1 MVRMADRTQSQATNF
16 NAIRISIASPE
27 QILNWSHGEVT
38 KPETINYRTLR
49 PEKDGL
55 FCERLFGPTKDW
67 ECFCGKYK
75 RIRYR
80 GVVCDRCGVEVTR
93 SKVRRERMG
102 HIKLA
107 APVAHIWFSKTTP
120 SRLGLLLDLSPRNLE
135 RVLYFAQH
143 IVVSVDD
150 DMRAESM
157 EAERIKHEL
166 EISKL
171 RRAAESKIQALQS
184 SPATMEDLSDGSG
197 ENAEDTTETTGD
209 ELNKEIA
216 NGVPAAE
223 DTVDGDDAPDAS
235 LGEETALGSTETG
248 EKELK
253 AVQVEIDALNDELAK
268 EEGILEEQLQASIDE
283 LEDLRVHKLIA
294 ESRYRELKDHYGD
307 VFQANMGAEAILEI
321 LRAIDLEALRNQL
334 INEMQTTSGQRR
346 KKAIKRLRVVES
358 FRSSGNRV
366 EDMVLSVLP
375 VLPPELRP
383 MVQLDG
389 GRFATS
395 DLNDLYRRVI
405 NRNNRLKR
413 LMDLGAP
420 EIIIRNEKRMLQEAV
435 DALIDNGRRGRPIQG
450 SHNHKLKSLSDL
462 LRGKQGRF
470 RQNLLGKRVDYSGRS
485 VIVVGPE
492 LKMDECGLPKRM
504 ALELFK
510 PFVMHRLVVLG
521 IAPNIK
527 NAKRMVERA
536 RPEVWD
542 ILEDVIKDRPVL
554 LNRAPTLHRL
564 GIQAF
569 MPVLIEGNAIQ
580 IHPLVCSAFNA
591 DFDGD
596 QMAVHIPLSRMA
608 VLEAREIMLSTK
620 NMLSPASGDPL
631 VTPTLDMVMGCY
643 YLTQIREGA
652 SGEGMEF
659 FDFDEIR
666 VAHDSGLVDLQARVK
681 VLQLPDQDPLDRD
694 HGPVETTLG
703 RLIFNETL
711 PETVGFQNKLMDRAA
726 LKDLTAE
733 LCRVLDSQATAAA
746 LDRIKHLGFHYATT
760 SGITIAI
767 NDIQVSS
774 KKPQILEEADA
785 LVAGYEEQFLS
796 GLISEEERYSKTVDA
811 WTAAS
816 DRTTEAVEED
826 LPNFG
831 GMAVMAV
838 SGAKGNISQIKQMAG
853 MRGLMSNPKGRIID
867 LPIKSSFREGLSALE
882 YFISTHGAR
891 KGLAD
896 TALRTADSGY
906 LTRRLIDIAQEVI
919 ALEEDCGTLDTHWVS
934 ARGNDPLK
942 STLQQKIVGR
952 LAAAPVPHPE
962 TGEVLVE
969 RNQEIDQEV
978 AQTLVDAGVSEVPV
992 RSPLTCEVRRG
1003 VCQFCYGRLPATG
1016 MMVANGQAVGIIAA
1030 QSIGEPGTQLT
1041 MRTFHT
1047 GGIAGTDIT
1056 SGLPRV
1062 EELFEAR
1069 VPKAAAILADI
1080 DSTVSLETSDDG
1092 RRLRL
1097 VSHEEF
1103 REDYRLPE
1111 GARRLVE
1118 EGEYVE
1124 PGMILAGTAP
1134 PENSG
1139 GEDDADNVSN
1149 EEVQPVQQIVANI
1162 GGRVEFNGDTVSI
1175 IWEDVDERE
1184 HLIPAVA
1191 RILVSDG
1198 DEIKAGT
1205 ALTSGPLNPHD
1216 ILHIHGKD
1224 ELQKYLVDQVQQ
1236 VYQTQGVGIHD
1247 KHIEIILR
1255 QMLRRVQV
1263 DSTGDS
1269 DFIPGQ
1275 MVDKFEFQEKNSKVL
1290 AEGGEPATAKP
1301 VLLGVTRASLLTDSF
1316 LSAASFQETT
1326 RVLTQA
1332 AVSGAQDWLLGLK
1345 ENVIIGRLIP
1355 ARVEIPGMEQL
1366 LAPEPVPEF
1375 SELAPA
1381 GWLGIGE
1388 DGPADD
1394 EANPLGQTAVEDLN
1408 LLGNEDDQDLD
1419 DDPDDDGDLDD
1430 DGDDDD
1436 DDEADGNVLGGAS
1449 NGTTALDESIASES
1463 SADES
1468 NGSEL
1473 TGLEAQ
1479 SEDGRGPLDLLDP
1492 IDGEAED
1499 GQKPGGEEDGAKDS
1513 GYQDPEEYAGDESK
1527 E

>member
-1 MVRMADRTQSQATNF
+1 MVRMADRTESRGTNF

-27 QILNWSHGEVT
+27 QMLNWSHGEVT

-150 DMRAESM
+150 EMRDEAI
-157 EAERIKHEL
+157 EAEKIKHEL
-166 EISKL
+166 EVSKFQ
-171 RRAAESKIQALQS
+171 REAAAKIQALQGDPAEADAEHVEVGD
-184 SPATMEDLSDGSG
+184 SPG
-197 ENAEDTTETTGD
+197 DTTPDGADVGMNGAAPTPEQSAET
-209 ELNKEIA
+209 
-216 NGVPAAE
+216 
-223 DTVDGDDAPDAS
+223 
-235 LGEETALGSTETG
+235 
-248 EKELK
+248 EKELR
-253 AVQVEIDALNDELAK
+253 ARQAEIDAINDQLAQQ
-268 EEGILEEQLQASIDE
+268 EAQQEEQYQANVDE

-294 ESRYRELKDHYGD
+294 ESRYRELKDRYGN
-307 VFQANMGAEAILEI
+307 VFQANMGAEAILAI
-321 LRAIDLEALRNQL
+321 LRTIDLEALREQL

-358 FRSSGNRV
+358 FRNSGNRV
-366 EDMVLSVLP
+366 EDMILSILP

-413 LMDLGAP
+413 LMDLAAP

-492 LKMDECGLPKRM
+492 LKMNECGLPKRM

-596 QMAVHIPLSRMA
+596 QMAVHVPLSRMA
-608 VLEAREIMLSTK
+608 VLEAKEAMLSTH

-631 VTPTLDMVMGCY
+631 VAPTLDMVMGCY

-652 SGEGMEF
+652 AGEGMEF
-659 FDFDEIR
+659 YDSDEAQ
-666 VAHDSGLVDLQARVK
+666 VAYASELVDLQARVRVK
-681 VLQLPDQDPLDRD
+681 HLPAQYALQESFDSDEPVL
-694 HGPVETTLG
+694 ETTVG
-703 RLIFNETL
+703 RLIFNETM
-711 PETVGFQNKLMDRAA
+711 PESVGYQNKLMDRGA
-726 LKDLTAE
+726 LKDLTAD
-733 LCRVLDSQATAAA
+733 LYRALDPEETAAA
-746 LDRIKHLGFHYATT
+746 LDRIKQLGFRYATT

-767 NDIQVSS
+767 NDIQVSAR
-774 KKPQILEEADA
+774 KPEILEEAA
-785 LVAGYEEQFLS
+785 TLVSGYEDQYLS
-796 GLISEEERYSKTVDA
+796 GLISEEERYSRTVDA

-816 DRTTEAVEED
+816 DRTTAVVEEE

-831 GMAVMAV
+831 GIAVMAV

-919 ALEEDCGTLDTHWVS
+919 ILEEDCGTVDAYWVS
-934 ARGNDPLK
+934 RSTNDRLD
-942 STLQQKIVGR
+942 STLQQRILGR
-952 LAAAPVPHPE
+952 FAAAPTPHPE
-962 TGEVLVE
+962 TGEILVD
-969 RNQEIDQEV
+969 RNQLINEAIAESL
-978 AQTLVDAGVSEVPV
+978 AQAGVTEVPV
-992 RSPLTCEVRRG
+992 RSPLICEAHRG
-1003 VCQFCYGRLPATG
+1003 VCQLCYGRLPATG
-1016 MMVANGQAVGIIAA
+1016 LTVGIGQAVGIIAA

-1047 GGIAGTDIT
+1047 GGVAGTDIT

-1069 VPKAAAILADI
+1069 VPKGAAILADI
-1080 DSTVSLETSDDG
+1080 DGIVSVETTEDG

-1103 REDYRLPE
+1103 REDYALPE
-1111 GARRLVE
+1111 GAKLLVDD
-1118 EGEYVE
+1118 GEYVE
-1124 PGMILAGTAP
+1124 PRMILAGIVAD
-1134 PENSG
+1134 
-1139 GEDDADNVSN
+1139 EDSESEAST
-1149 EEVQPVQQIVANI
+1149 QPGQQVVANI
-1162 GGRVEFNGDTVSI
+1162 GGRVELGENTVSI

-1184 HLIPAVA
+1184 HIIPATA
-1191 RILVSDG
+1191 RILVVDG
-1198 DEIKAGT
+1198 AQVSAGD
-1205 ALTSGPLNPHD
+1205 ALTAGPLNPHD
-1216 ILHIHGKD
+1216 IMHIRGKD
-1224 ELQKYLVDQVQQ
+1224 ELQRYLVDQVQQ
-1236 VYQTQGVGIHD
+1236 VYQAQGVAIHD

-1263 DSTGDS
+1263 DATGDS

-1275 MVDKFEFQEKNSKVL
+1275 MVDKFEFHEKNAKVL

-1301 VLLGVTRASLLTDSF
+1301 ILLGVTRASLLTNSF

-1332 AVSGAQDWLLGLK
+1332 AVSGAQDGLLGLK

-1355 ARVEIPGMEQL
+1355 ARVQIPGMDEL
-1366 LAPEPVPEF
+1366 LAPEQPP
-1375 SELAPA
+1375 ELAELASA

-1388 DGPADD
+1388 NEPDDSTIIAIEPALAPQKD
-1394 EANPLGQTAVEDLN
+1394 PFED
-1408 LLGNEDDQDLD
+1408 D
-1419 DDPDDDGDLDD
+1419 DDPDFDDELDD
-1430 DGDDDD
+1430 ED
-1436 DDEADGNVLGGAS
+1436 DDEAEEEGQPTLSSNGAS
-1449 NGTTALDESIASES
+1449 TVIELP
-1463 SADES
+1463 
-1468 NGSEL
+1468 GSMS
-1473 TGLEAQ
+1473 GVGA
-1479 SEDGRGPLDLLDP
+1479 
-1492 IDGEAED
+1492 AED
-1499 GQKPGGEEDGAKDS
+1499 PVDSLAPLGEEVVNVSDTGGEEDATEIDS
-1513 GYQDPEEYAGDESK
+1513 HQAGDENPD
-1527 E
+1527 

>member
-1 MVRMADRTQSQATNF
+1 MVRMADRTESRGTNF

-27 QILNWSHGEVT
+27 QMLNWSHGEVT

-150 DMRAESM
+150 EMRDEAI
-157 EAERIKHEL
+157 EAEKIKHEL
-166 EISKL
+166 EVSKFQ
-171 RRAAESKIQALQS
+171 REAAAKIQALQGDPAEADAEHAEAGD
-184 SPATMEDLSDGSG
+184 SPG
-197 ENAEDTTETTGD
+197 ETTPDGAD
-209 ELNKEIA
+209 VGM
-216 NGVPAAE
+216 NGAAPTPE
-223 DTVDGDDAPDAS
+223 QSA
-235 LGEETALGSTETG
+235 ET
-248 EKELK
+248 EKELR
-253 AVQVEIDALNDELAK
+253 ARQAEIDTINDQLAQQ
-268 EEGILEEQLQASIDE
+268 EAQQEEQYQANVDE

-294 ESRYRELKDHYGD
+294 ESRYRELKDRYGN
-307 VFQANMGAEAILEI
+307 VFQANMGAEAILAI
-321 LRAIDLEALRNQL
+321 LRTIDLEALREQL

-358 FRSSGNRV
+358 FRNSGNRV
-366 EDMVLSVLP
+366 EDMILSILP

-413 LMDLGAP
+413 LMDLAAP

-492 LKMDECGLPKRM
+492 LKMNECGLPKRM

-596 QMAVHIPLSRMA
+596 QMAVHVPLSRMA
-608 VLEAREIMLSTK
+608 VLEAKEAMLSTH

-631 VTPTLDMVMGCY
+631 VAPTLDMVMGCY

-652 SGEGMEF
+652 AGEGMEF
-659 FDFDEIR
+659 YDSDEAQ
-666 VAHDSGLVDLQARVK
+666 VAYASELVDLQARVRVK
-681 VLQLPDQDPLDRD
+681 HLPAQYALQESFDSDEPVL
-694 HGPVETTLG
+694 ETTVG
-703 RLIFNETL
+703 RLIFNETM
-711 PETVGFQNKLMDRAA
+711 PESVGYQNKLMDRGA
-726 LKDLTAE
+726 LKDLTAD
-733 LCRVLDSQATAAA
+733 LYRALDPEETAAA
-746 LDRIKHLGFHYATT
+746 LDRIKQLGFRYATT

-767 NDIQVSS
+767 NDIQVSAR
-774 KKPQILEEADA
+774 KPEILEEAA
-785 LVAGYEEQFLS
+785 TLVSGYEDQYLS
-796 GLISEEERYSKTVDA
+796 GLISEEERYSRTVDA

-816 DRTTEAVEED
+816 DRTTALVEEE
-826 LPNFG
+826 LPNYG
-831 GMAVMAV
+831 GIAVMAV

-919 ALEEDCGTLDTHWVS
+919 ILEEDCGTVDAYWVS
-934 ARGNDPLK
+934 RSTNDRLD
-942 STLQQKIVGR
+942 STLQQRILGR
-952 LAAAPVPHPE
+952 FAAAPTPHPE
-962 TGEVLVE
+962 TGEILVD
-969 RNQEIDQEV
+969 RNQLINEAIAESL
-978 AQTLVDAGVSEVPV
+978 AQAGVTEVPV
-992 RSPLTCEVRRG
+992 RSPLICEAHRG
-1003 VCQFCYGRLPATG
+1003 VCQLCYGRLPATG
-1016 MMVANGQAVGIIAA
+1016 LTVGIGQAVGIIAA

-1047 GGIAGTDIT
+1047 GGVAGTDIT

-1069 VPKAAAILADI
+1069 VPKGAAILADI
-1080 DSTVSLETSDDG
+1080 DGIVSVETTEDG

-1103 REDYRLPE
+1103 REDYALPE
-1111 GARRLVE
+1111 GAKLLVDD
-1118 EGEYVE
+1118 GEYVE
-1124 PGMILAGTAP
+1124 PRMILAGIVAD
-1134 PENSG
+1134 
-1139 GEDDADNVSN
+1139 EDSESEAST
-1149 EEVQPVQQIVANI
+1149 QPGQQVVANI
-1162 GGRVEFNGDTVSI
+1162 GGRVELGENTVSI

-1184 HLIPAVA
+1184 HIIPATA
-1191 RILVSDG
+1191 RILVVDG
-1198 DEIKAGT
+1198 AQVSAGD
-1205 ALTSGPLNPHD
+1205 ALTAGPLNPHD
-1216 ILHIHGKD
+1216 IMHIRGKD
-1224 ELQKYLVDQVQQ
+1224 ELQRYLVDQVQQ
-1236 VYQTQGVGIHD
+1236 VYQAQGVAIHD

-1263 DSTGDS
+1263 DATGDS

-1275 MVDKFEFQEKNSKVL
+1275 MVDKFEFHEKNAKVL

-1301 VLLGVTRASLLTDSF
+1301 ILLGVTRASLLTNSF

-1332 AVSGAQDWLLGLK
+1332 AVSGAQDGLLGLK

-1355 ARVEIPGMEQL
+1355 ARVQIPGMDEL
-1366 LAPEPVPEF
+1366 LAPEQPP
-1375 SELAPA
+1375 ELAELASA

-1388 DGPADD
+1388 NEPDDSTIIAIEPALAPKKDPFEDDDDTDFDD
-1394 EANPLGQTAVEDLN
+1394 E
-1408 LLGNEDDQDLD
+1408 LD
-1419 DDPDDDGDLDD
+1419 DE
-1430 DGDDDD
+1430 D
-1436 DDEADGNVLGGAS
+1436 DDEAEEEDQPTLSSNGAS
-1449 NGTTALDESIASES
+1449 TVIELP
-1463 SADES
+1463 
-1468 NGSEL
+1468 GSMS
-1473 TGLEAQ
+1473 GVGA
-1479 SEDGRGPLDLLDP
+1479 
-1492 IDGEAED
+1492 AED
-1499 GQKPGGEEDGAKDS
+1499 PVGSLAPLGEEVVNVSDTGGEEDATEIDS
-1513 GYQDPEEYAGDESK
+1513 HQAGDENSD
-1527 E
+1527 

>member
-1 MVRMADRTQSQATNF
+1 MVDKAETPGTGTNF

-80 GVVCDRCGVEVTR
+80 GVICDRCGVEVTR

-102 HIKLA
+102 HIRLA

-143 IVVSVDD
+143 IIVTVDEDARLEAIELEQAKFDLELKKARRQAEARTEALKARLGGDDTPDDAAEAADDANREDVVKEAVAEVAEEAPEEADYD
-150 DMRAESM
+150 AGEEDAESAPLEM
-157 EAERIKHEL
+157 PEL
-166 EISKL
+166 EMDPI
-171 RRAAESKIQALQS
+171 AIQA
-184 SPATMEDLSDGSG
+184 
-197 ENAEDTTETTGD
+197 
-209 ELNKEIA
+209 
-216 NGVPAAE
+216 
-223 DTVDGDDAPDAS
+223 
-235 LGEETALGSTETG
+235 
-248 EKELK
+248 
-253 AVQVEIDALNDELAK
+253 EIDAVADQLAT
-268 EEGILEEQLQASIDE
+268 EEGQLEEQLKAAINE
-283 LEDLRVHKLIA
+283 LEDLRVHKLIS
-294 ESRYRELKDHYGD
+294 ETRYRELKEAYSE
-307 VFQANMGAEAILEI
+307 VFQANMGAEAILAI
-321 LRAIDLEALRNQL
+321 LKTINLEALKYEL
-334 INEMQTTSGQRR
+334 VTEMHSTSGQRR

-358 FRSSGNRV
+358 FRKSGNRI
-366 EDMVLSVLP
+366 EDMILSVLP

-413 LMDLGAP
+413 LMSLGAP

-492 LKMDECGLPKRM
+492 LKMDQCGLPKRM

-510 PFVMHRLVVLG
+510 PFVMHRLVILG

-536 RPEVWD
+536 RGEVWD

-554 LNRAPTLHRL
+554 VNRAPTLHRL

-596 QMAVHIPLSRMA
+596 QMAIHVPLSRMA
-608 VLEAREIMLSTK
+608 VLEAKEIMLSTH

-631 VTPTLDMVMGCY
+631 VAPTLDMVMGCY
-643 YLTQIREGA
+643 YLTQIRETSVGA
-652 SGEGMEF
+652 GSTF
-659 FDFDEIR
+659 NDFDEARI
-666 VAHDSGLVDLQARVK
+666 AYASDLIDLHAPIQVREVRHSDGEWA
-681 VLQLPDQDPLDRD
+681 
-694 HGPVETTLG
+694 ETTLG
-703 RLIFNETL
+703 RMIFNEIL
-711 PETVGFQNKLMDRAA
+711 PERIGFQNILMDRDA
-726 LKDLTAE
+726 LKNLTASLYRTLSNE
-733 LCRVLDSQATAAA
+733 ETAEVLDGVK
-746 LDRIKHLGFHYATT
+746 DLGFHYATT

-767 NDIQVSS
+767 NDIQVSA
-774 KKPQILEEADA
+774 KKPQVLEETTE
-785 LVAGYEEQFLS
+785 LVNDFEEQFLS
-796 GLISEEERYSKTVDA
+796 GLISEEERYAKTVDA
-811 WTAAS
+811 WTKAS
-816 DRTTEAVEED
+816 DRTTEFVQEE
-826 LPNFG
+826 LPNYG
-831 GMAVMAV
+831 GIAVMAV

-867 LPIKSSFREGLSALE
+867 LPIKSSFREGLTALE

-919 ALEEDCGTLDTHWVS
+919 ILEEDCGTLDCFWVVP
-934 ARGNDPLK
+934 RPEDETGK
-942 STLQQKIVGR
+942 TLPERINGR
-952 LAAAPVPHPE
+952 LAAAPVAHPE
-962 TGEVLVE
+962 TGEIMVE
-969 RNQEIDQEV
+969 RNQMIDLEIGQ
-978 AQTLVDAGVSEVPV
+978 AMTDAGIREVPV
-992 RSPLTCEVRRG
+992 RSPLNCECRRG
-1003 VCQFCYGRLPATG
+1003 VCQSCYGRLPATG
-1016 MMVANGQAVGIIAA
+1016 MTVEMGQAVGIIAA

-1047 GGIAGTDIT
+1047 GGIAGLDIT

-1069 VPKAAAILADI
+1069 IPKGAAILADI
-1080 DSTVSLETSDDG
+1080 DGTVELEADEEG

-1097 VSHEEF
+1097 VSREEF
-1103 REDYRLPE
+1103 REDYLAPE
-1111 GARRLVE
+1111 DGLILVD
-1118 EGEYVE
+1118 EGEEVE
-1124 PGMILAGTAP
+1124 PGTVLATGMPALKGRKSKAAIKKAA
-1134 PENSG
+1134 EAAIEAAASG
-1139 GEDDADNVSN
+1139 EGEPIEQV
-1149 EEVQPVQQIVANI
+1149 VANI
-1162 GGRVEFNGDTVSI
+1162 GGRVEIDSGVISI
-1175 IWEDVDERE
+1175 VWDDVEARE
-1184 HLIPAVA
+1184 HLILASSYM
-1191 RILVSDG
+1191 LVKDG
-1198 DEIKAGT
+1198 DNVRAGDP
-1205 ALTSGPLNPHD
+1205 LISGPLNPHD
-1216 ILHIHGKD
+1216 ILHIRGKD
-1224 ELQKYLVDQVQQ
+1224 DLQSYLVDQVQQ
-1236 VYQTQGVGIHD
+1236 VYQSQGVGIHD

-1263 DSTGDS
+1263 ESTGDS
-1269 DFIPGQ
+1269 EFIPGQ
-1275 MVDKFEFQEKNSKVL
+1275 MVDKFQFQDQNANVL
-1290 AEGGEPATAKP
+1290 AEGGEPTTAKP
-1301 VLLGVTRASLLTDSF
+1301 IFLGITRASLLTDSF

-1332 AVSGAQDWLLGLK
+1332 AVSGAQDWLQGLK

-1355 ARVEIPGMEQL
+1355 ARVEIPGMEEMLKPQ
-1366 LAPEPVPEF
+1366 PVPEIAAV
-1375 SELAPA
+1375 SPG
-1381 GWLGIGE
+1381 GWLGATGAS
-1388 DGPADD
+1388 DGPTEGGSNGTFDQASDEDD
-1394 EANPLGQTAVEDLN
+1394 RPNIFAENGGAGPSSVMDAEDDVVEDKL
-1408 LLGNEDDQDLD
+1408 
-1419 DDPDDDGDLDD
+1419 
-1430 DGDDDD
+1430 DD
-1436 DDEADGNVLGGAS
+1436 DDEPSDLDIAESRELSTNGLSPEGENGAS
-1449 NGTTALDESIASES
+1449 PSF
-1463 SADES
+1463 
-1468 NGSEL
+1468 
-1473 TGLEAQ
+1473 
-1479 SEDGRGPLDLLDP
+1479 
-1492 IDGEAED
+1492 
-1499 GQKPGGEEDGAKDS
+1499 GEEDAEGTDEPSAATDGEGA
-1513 GYQDPEEYAGDESK
+1513 E
-1527 E
+1527 

>member
-1 MVRMADRTQSQATNF
+1 MVRMVDRAETPGTNF

-80 GVVCDRCGVEVTR
+80 GVICDRCGVEVTR

-102 HIKLA
+102 HIRLA

-143 IVVSVDD
+143 IIVAVDED
-150 DMRAESM
+150 VRL
-157 EAERIKHEL
+157 EAIEL
-166 EISKL
+166 EQAKFDL
-171 RRAAESKIQALQS
+171 ELKKARRQAEARTETLKERLGGAE
-184 SPATMEDLSDGSG
+184 ATANEPVTEDSAEESG
-197 ENAEDTTETTGD
+197 EEA
-209 ELNKEIA
+209 A
-216 NGVPAAE
+216 AAE
-223 DTVDGDDAPDAS
+223 DVVEETVAEVTEETGGVDEDAPV
-235 LGEETALGSTETG
+235 LLEEPEVEMDPVAIQ
-248 EKELK
+248 
-253 AVQVEIDALNDELAK
+253 AEIDAVADLLAT
-268 EEGILEEQLQASIDE
+268 EEGQLEEQLKAAIDE
-283 LEDLRVHKLIA
+283 LDDLRVHKLIA
-294 ESRYRELKDHYGD
+294 ETRYRELKEAYGD
-307 VFQANMGAEAILEI
+307 VFEANMGAEAILAI
-321 LRAIDLEALRNQL
+321 LKTTNLEALRDQL
-334 INEMQTTSGQRR
+334 VNEVHSTSGQRR

-358 FRSSGNRV
+358 FRNSGNRV
-366 EDMVLSVLP
+366 EDMILSVLP

-413 LMDLGAP
+413 LMSLGAP

-510 PFVMHRLVVLG
+510 PFVMHRLVILG

-536 RPEVWD
+536 RGEVWD

-554 LNRAPTLHRL
+554 INRAPTLHRL

-596 QMAVHIPLSRMA
+596 QMAVHVPLSRMA
-608 VLEAREIMLSTK
+608 VLEAKEIMLSTH

-631 VTPTLDMVMGCY
+631 VAPTLDMVMGCY
-643 YLTQIREGA
+643 YLTEIRENTAGA
-652 SGEGMEF
+652 GSKF
-659 FDFDEIR
+659 NDFDEASI
-666 VAHDSGLVDLQARVK
+666 AHASDLIDLHAPIHVREVRNY
-681 VLQLPDQDPLDRD
+681 D
-694 HGPVETTLG
+694 GEWVETTLG
-703 RLIFNETL
+703 RMIFNEIL
-711 PETVGFQNKLMDRAA
+711 PAKIGFQNILMNRDT
-726 LKDLTAE
+726 LKDLTADLYRTLTNE
-733 LCRVLDSQATAAA
+733 ETAEVLDGVK
-746 LDRIKHLGFHYATT
+746 DLGFHYATT

-767 NDIQVSS
+767 NDIQVSA
-774 KKPQILEEADA
+774 KKPQVLEETTE
-785 LVAGYEEQFLS
+785 LVNQFEDQFLS
-796 GLISEEERYSKTVDA
+796 GLISDEERYEKSVDA
-811 WTAAS
+811 WTKAS
-816 DRTTEAVEED
+816 DRTTEFVEEE
-826 LPNFG
+826 LPNYG
-831 GMAVMAV
+831 GIAVMAV

-867 LPIKSSFREGLSALE
+867 LPIKSSFREGLTALE

-906 LTRRLIDIAQEVI
+906 LTRRLIDIAQEMI
-919 ALEEDCGTLDTHWVS
+919 ILEEDCGTIDSYWVVP
-934 ARGNDPLK
+934 RPEDETGK
-942 STLQQKIVGR
+942 TLPERINGR
-952 LAAAPVPHPE
+952 LAAAPIAHPE
-962 TGEVLVE
+962 TGEILID
-969 RNQEIDQEV
+969 RNQIFDLEIGQ
-978 AQTLVDAGVSEVPV
+978 ALVDAGIREVAV
-992 RSPLTCEVRRG
+992 RSPLICECQRG
-1003 VCQFCYGRLPATG
+1003 VCQSCYGRLPATG
-1016 MMVANGQAVGIIAA
+1016 LFVEMGQAVGIIAA

-1047 GGIAGTDIT
+1047 GGIAGLDIT

-1069 VPKAAAILADI
+1069 VPKGAAILADI
-1080 DSTVSLETSDDG
+1080 DGVIEMESDEEG
-1092 RRLRL
+1092 RRLRIT
-1097 VSHEEF
+1097 SKEEF
-1103 REDYRLPE
+1103 REDYQAPE
-1111 GARRLVE
+1111 NGLILVD
-1118 EGEYVE
+1118 EGETVE
-1124 PGMILAGTAP
+1124 PGMVLATSMPALKNKKSKAAIKKAA
-1134 PENSG
+1134 EDAIEAAQSG
-1139 GEDDADNVSN
+1139 EGEAIEQV
-1149 EEVQPVQQIVANI
+1149 VANI
-1162 GGRVEFNGDTVSI
+1162 GGRVEIDGDVISI
-1175 IWEDVDERE
+1175 VWDDVEVRE
-1184 HLIPAVA
+1184 HLILASSYM
-1191 RILVSDG
+1191 LVKDG
-1198 DEIKAGT
+1198 DNVMAGEP
-1205 ALTSGPLNPHD
+1205 LISGPLNPHD
-1216 ILHIHGKD
+1216 ILHIRGKD
-1224 ELQKYLVDQVQQ
+1224 DLQSYLVDQVQQ
-1236 VYQTQGVGIHD
+1236 VYQSQGVAIHD

-1263 DSTGDS
+1263 ESTGDS

-1275 MVDKFEFQEKNSKVL
+1275 MVDKFQFQDQNAKVL
-1290 AEGGEPATAKP
+1290 AEGGEPTTAKP
-1301 VLLGVTRASLLTDSF
+1301 ILLGITRASLLTDSF

-1332 AVSGAQDWLLGLK
+1332 AVSGAQDWLQGLK

-1355 ARVEIPGMEQL
+1355 ARVEIPGMEEL
-1366 LAPEPVPEF
+1366 LKPQPVPEIAAV
-1375 SELAPA
+1375 SLE
-1381 GWLGIGE
+1381 GWLGASDGE
-1388 DGPADD
+1388 EAAPSGAFDQLVDEDDVPAEPNIFTDGNDGAGEEAAANTDSPEMAVEEEEDDTPVDAPDD
-1394 EANPLGQTAVEDLN
+1394 ELDAEEEEDEDLDVAETGE
-1408 LLGNEDDQDLD
+1408 L
-1419 DDPDDDGDLDD
+1419 
-1430 DGDDDD
+1430 
-1436 DDEADGNVLGGAS
+1436 S
-1449 NGTTALDESIASES
+1449 TNGTSPAF
-1463 SADES
+1463 
-1468 NGSEL
+1468 
-1473 TGLEAQ
+1473 
-1479 SEDGRGPLDLLDP
+1479 
-1492 IDGEAED
+1492 
-1499 GQKPGGEEDGAKDS
+1499 GEEDAEGNDEPTVATDN
-1513 GYQDPEEYAGDESK
+1513 EGDE
-1527 E
+1527 

>member
-1 MVRMADRTQSQATNF
+1 MVRMVDKAETPGTGTNF

-80 GVVCDRCGVEVTR
+80 GVICDRCGVEVTR

-102 HIKLA
+102 HIRLA

-143 IVVSVDD
+143 IIVTVDEDARLEAIELEQAKFDLELKKARRQAEARTEALKARLGGDDTPDDAAEAADDANRGDVVKEAVAEVAEEAPEEADYD
-150 DMRAESM
+150 AGEEDAESAPL
-157 EAERIKHEL
+157 EVPEL
-166 EISKL
+166 EMDPI
-171 RRAAESKIQALQS
+171 AIQA
-184 SPATMEDLSDGSG
+184 
-197 ENAEDTTETTGD
+197 
-209 ELNKEIA
+209 
-216 NGVPAAE
+216 
-223 DTVDGDDAPDAS
+223 
-235 LGEETALGSTETG
+235 
-248 EKELK
+248 
-253 AVQVEIDALNDELAK
+253 EIDAVADQLAT
-268 EEGILEEQLQASIDE
+268 EEGQLEEQLKAAINE
-283 LEDLRVHKLIA
+283 LEDLRVHKLIS
-294 ESRYRELKDHYGD
+294 ETRYRELKEAYSE
-307 VFQANMGAEAILEI
+307 VFQANMGAEAILAI
-321 LRAIDLEALRNQL
+321 LKTINLEALKYEL
-334 INEMQTTSGQRR
+334 VTEMHSTSGQRR

-358 FRSSGNRV
+358 FRKSGNRI
-366 EDMVLSVLP
+366 EDMILSVLP

-413 LMDLGAP
+413 LMSLGAP

-492 LKMDECGLPKRM
+492 LKMDQCGLPKRM

-510 PFVMHRLVVLG
+510 PFVMHRLVILG

-536 RPEVWD
+536 RGEVWD

-554 LNRAPTLHRL
+554 VNRAPTLHRL

-596 QMAVHIPLSRMA
+596 QMAIHVPLSRMA
-608 VLEAREIMLSTK
+608 VLEAKEIMLSTH

-631 VTPTLDMVMGCY
+631 VAPTLDMVMGCY
-643 YLTQIREGA
+643 YLTQIRETSVGA
-652 SGEGMEF
+652 GSTF
-659 FDFDEIR
+659 NDFDEARI
-666 VAHDSGLVDLQARVK
+666 AYASDLIDLHAPIQVREVRHSDGEWA
-681 VLQLPDQDPLDRD
+681 
-694 HGPVETTLG
+694 ETTLG
-703 RLIFNETL
+703 RMIFNEIL
-711 PETVGFQNKLMDRAA
+711 PERIGFQNILMDRDA
-726 LKDLTAE
+726 LKNLTASLYRTLSNE
-733 LCRVLDSQATAAA
+733 ETAEVLDGVK
-746 LDRIKHLGFHYATT
+746 DLGFHYATT

-767 NDIQVSS
+767 NDIQVSA
-774 KKPQILEEADA
+774 KKPQVLEETTE
-785 LVAGYEEQFLS
+785 LVNDFEEQFLS
-796 GLISEEERYSKTVDA
+796 GLISEEERYAKTVDA
-811 WTAAS
+811 WTKAS
-816 DRTTEAVEED
+816 DRTTEFVQEE
-826 LPNFG
+826 LPNYG
-831 GMAVMAV
+831 GIAVMAV

-867 LPIKSSFREGLSALE
+867 LPIKSSFREGLTALE

-919 ALEEDCGTLDTHWVS
+919 ILEEDCGTLDCFWVVP
-934 ARGNDPLK
+934 RPEDETGK
-942 STLQQKIVGR
+942 TLPERINGR
-952 LAAAPVPHPE
+952 LAAAPVAHPE
-962 TGEVLVE
+962 TGEIMVE
-969 RNQEIDQEV
+969 RNQMIDLEIGQ
-978 AQTLVDAGVSEVPV
+978 AMTDAGIREVPV
-992 RSPLTCEVRRG
+992 RSPLNCECRRG
-1003 VCQFCYGRLPATG
+1003 VCQSCYGRLPATG
-1016 MMVANGQAVGIIAA
+1016 MTVEMGQAVGIIAA

-1047 GGIAGTDIT
+1047 GGIAGLDIT

-1069 VPKAAAILADI
+1069 IPKGAAILADI
-1080 DSTVSLETSDDG
+1080 DGTVELESDEEG

-1097 VSHEEF
+1097 VSREEF
-1103 REDYRLPE
+1103 REDYLAPE
-1111 GARRLVE
+1111 DGLILVD
-1118 EGEYVE
+1118 EGEEVE
-1124 PGMILAGTAP
+1124 PGTVLATGMPALKGRKSKAAIKKAA
-1134 PENSG
+1134 EAAIEAAASG
-1139 GEDDADNVSN
+1139 EGEPIEQV
-1149 EEVQPVQQIVANI
+1149 VANI
-1162 GGRVEFNGDTVSI
+1162 GGRVEIDSGVISI
-1175 IWEDVDERE
+1175 VWDDVEARE
-1184 HLIPAVA
+1184 HLILASSYM
-1191 RILVSDG
+1191 LVKDG
-1198 DEIKAGT
+1198 DNVRAGDP
-1205 ALTSGPLNPHD
+1205 LISGPLNPHD
-1216 ILHIHGKD
+1216 ILHIRGKD
-1224 ELQKYLVDQVQQ
+1224 DLQSYLVDQVQQ
-1236 VYQTQGVGIHD
+1236 VYQSQGVGIHD

-1263 DSTGDS
+1263 ESTGDS
-1269 DFIPGQ
+1269 EFIPGQ
-1275 MVDKFEFQEKNSKVL
+1275 MVDKFQFQDQNANVL
-1290 AEGGEPATAKP
+1290 AEGGEPTTAKP
-1301 VLLGVTRASLLTDSF
+1301 IFLGITRASLLTDSF

-1332 AVSGAQDWLLGLK
+1332 AVSGAQDWLQGLK

-1355 ARVEIPGMEQL
+1355 ARVEIPGMEEMLRPQ
-1366 LAPEPVPEF
+1366 PVPEIAAM
-1375 SELAPA
+1375 SPG
-1381 GWLGIGE
+1381 GWLGATGAS
-1388 DGPADD
+1388 DGPTEGGSNGTFDQASDEDD
-1394 EANPLGQTAVEDLN
+1394 RPNIFAENDGAGPSSVMDAEDDVVEDEL
-1408 LLGNEDDQDLD
+1408 
-1419 DDPDDDGDLDD
+1419 
-1430 DGDDDD
+1430 DD
-1436 DDEADGNVLGGAS
+1436 DDEPSDLDIAESRELSTNGLSPEGENGAS
-1449 NGTTALDESIASES
+1449 PSF
-1463 SADES
+1463 
-1468 NGSEL
+1468 
-1473 TGLEAQ
+1473 
-1479 SEDGRGPLDLLDP
+1479 
-1492 IDGEAED
+1492 
-1499 GQKPGGEEDGAKDS
+1499 GEEDAEGTDEPSAATDGEGA
-1513 GYQDPEEYAGDESK
+1513 E
-1527 E
+1527 